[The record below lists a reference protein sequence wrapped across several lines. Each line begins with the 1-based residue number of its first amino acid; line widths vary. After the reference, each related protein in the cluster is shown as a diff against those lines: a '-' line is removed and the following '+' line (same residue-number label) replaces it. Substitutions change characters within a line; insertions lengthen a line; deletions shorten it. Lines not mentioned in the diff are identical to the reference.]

1 MLRASYVPLELGSR
15 TKRSDANLQIC
26 RYLFYAFTYMVVKGF
41 RNQFVVEQVRNFER
55 PLDASHTQVGLHK
68 SFFTKIM
75 MVHI

>member
-55 PLDASHTQVGLHK
+55 PLDAT
-68 SFFTKIM
+68 
-75 MVHI
+75 HIQMGWAFINPFSQK